1 MADNPGIFGGLHCV
15 DVLDLIWVS
24 DSWVASPKE
33 GGGGGR
39 INGIKSLAICEE
51 KINYLFSKSC
61 G

>member
-33 GGGGGR
+33 GGGG
-39 INGIKSLAICEE
+39 EE
-51 KINYLFSKSC
+51 DKWNKKFGNL
-61 G
+61 

>member
-33 GGGGGR
+33 GGGRGG
-39 INGIKSLAICEE
+39 
-51 KINYLFSKSC
+51 
-61 G
+61 